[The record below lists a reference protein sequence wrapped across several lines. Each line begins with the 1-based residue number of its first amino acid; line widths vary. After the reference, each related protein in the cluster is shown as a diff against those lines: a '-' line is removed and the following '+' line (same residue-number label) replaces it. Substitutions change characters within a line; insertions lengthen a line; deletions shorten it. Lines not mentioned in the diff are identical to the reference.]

1 MILKLLITFHKIYCL
16 PFLNTFHEKKMSMP
30 PPPTYTFFHLI
41 FFAWNWQRK
50 GGQILYEQKNLKI
63 DSMILK
69 LSIPLKKIFQ
79 EFLQK
84 VFFTKISC
92 LPFLNT
98 FHEKKMFITSL
109 LPPPPHPIHFF
120 TSILFVELVEVD
132 ETINLS
138 ENQFLKNARGVF
150 WEQQFQKH

>member
-1 MILKLLITFHKIYCL
+1 
-16 PFLNTFHEKKMSMP
+16 
-30 PPPTYTFFHLI
+30 
-41 FFAWNWQRK
+41 
-50 GGQILYEQKNLKI
+50 
-63 DSMILK
+63 MILK

-98 FHEKKMFITSL
+98 FHEKKNVHNL
-109 LPPPPHPIHFF
+109 PPLPPPPHPIHFF